1 MQRDYSEFNIGRLIY
16 GRGSIAFL
24 RQYSGKNVAVIY
36 DSNVLDEA
44 KQESLKELIGGDLR
58 FIADISA
65 EPAFSDIQKALEE
78 LGDFEPD
85 LFVAIGGGSVM
96 DMTKAVWLYHDHPG
110 LAFEDA
116 FKPFQ
121 LPKPTGKSS
130 IVAIPTTSG
139 TGSETTCAA
148 VFTNDETQEKHLILG
163 FEIVPEVAILDPDFT
178 DTLPKTI
185 AAHTGMD
192 ALSHAIEA
200 AVCIVASPIVI
211 STALGAT
218 IDILQNLP
226 ISVNEDDSEKRGKA
240 RELVHYAAT
249 MAGVAINNSSA
260 GLAHALDQAGPY
272 FNIPHGLI
280 CGLTLPYTTAFHSP
294 HPVYAEL
301 ATRLGLG
308 GADDSEKCQALV
320 DYLWDFNTE
329 VGIVHSYSELG
340 VDEKEFFEK
349 ISDFAA
355 IVEHSMAARL
365 SPRQPS
371 VEEAE
376 EILRAAYY
384 GEKPEVK

>member
-1 MQRDYSEFNIGRLIY
+1 MKREYSELNMGRLIY

-24 RQYSGKNVAVIY
+24 KQFSGQNVAVIY
-36 DSNVLDEA
+36 DSNVLGEA
-44 KQESLKELIGGDLR
+44 KREKLQELIGGDVR
-58 FIADISA
+58 FIADITA
-65 EPAFSDIQKALEE
+65 EPVFSDIQKALKE
-78 LGDFEPD
+78 LGAFKPD
-85 LFVAIGGGSVM
+85 IFVAIGGGSVM
-96 DMTKAVWLYHDHPG
+96 DIAKAVWLYHDHPD

-130 IVAIPTTSG
+130 IVAVPTTSG

-163 FEIVPEVAILDPDFT
+163 FEIVPEIAILDPDFT
-178 DTLPKTI
+178 DTLPKAI

-200 AVCIVASPIVI
+200 SVCLASSPIII

-226 ISVNEDDSEKRGKA
+226 VSVNENDPEKRGKA

-280 CGLTLPYTTAFHSP
+280 CGLMLPYTTAFHSP
-294 HPVYAEL
+294 HPVYVDL
-301 ATRLGLG
+301 ASRLALAGS
-308 GADDSEKCQALV
+308 DDREKCQALV

-329 VGIVHSYSELG
+329 VGIAHSYSELG
-340 VDEKEFFEK
+340 IDERDFMAK
-349 ISDFAA
+349 IPDFAA
-355 IVEHSMAARL
+355 IVEYSMAARL

-384 GEKPEVK
+384 GEKPLVK

>member
-1 MQRDYSEFNIGRLIY
+1 MNREYLEYSMARLIY

-24 RQYSGKNVAVIY
+24 KQFSGKNVAVVY

-44 KQESLKELIGGDLR
+44 KQENIKGLIGGDVR
-58 FIADISA
+58 FIADIST
-65 EPAFSDIQKALEE
+65 EPTFSDIQKALEK
-78 LGDFEPD
+78 LGDFEPEI
-85 LFVAIGGGSVM
+85 FVAIGGGSVM
-96 DMTKAVWLYHDHPG
+96 DMAKAVWLYHDHPD

-121 LPKPTGKSS
+121 LPRPTGKSS
-130 IVAIPTTSG
+130 IVAVPTTSG

-163 FEIVPEVAILDPDFT
+163 FEIVPEIAILDPDFT
-178 DTLPKTI
+178 DTLPKSI

-200 AVCIVASPIVI
+200 AVCVAASPIVV

-226 ISVNEDDSEKRGKA
+226 VSVNEDDPEKRGKA

-280 CGLTLPYTTAFHSP
+280 CGLMLPYTTAFHSP
-294 HPVYAEL
+294 HPLYAEL
-301 ATRLGLG
+301 ATRLGLSG
-308 GADDSEKCQALV
+308 DNDSEKCQALV

-329 VGIVHSYSELG
+329 VGIAHSYKELG
-340 VDEKEFFEK
+340 IDEKEFFDK
-349 ISDFAA
+349 IADFAA
-355 IVEHSMAARL
+355 IVEDSMAARL

-371 VEEAE
+371 VEEGE

-384 GEKPEVK
+384 GEKPLVK